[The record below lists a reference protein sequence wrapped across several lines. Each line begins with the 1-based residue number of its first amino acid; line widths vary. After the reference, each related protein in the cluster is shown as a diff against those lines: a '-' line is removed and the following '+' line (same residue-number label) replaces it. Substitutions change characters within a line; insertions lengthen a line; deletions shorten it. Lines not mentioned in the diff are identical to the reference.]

1 MNPKIWGPSAWI
13 FLHSVTFNYPDNPT
27 EEIKNKYKVFFES
40 LQFVLPCENCQNNYK
55 KKLVKYELSPEVLKN
70 KKALIEWLIDIH
82 NEVNKSNNQPSLT
95 YKEVIQ
101 KYITLYT
108 SDNQVRDSKKY
119 NYNIIDQKYQS
130 ILPNLFNILL
140 IIIFTLYCL
149 KKKYLN

>member
-13 FLHSVTFNYPDNPT
+13 FLHSITFNYPDQPT
-27 EEIKNKYKVFFES
+27 EEIKNQYKTFFES
-40 LQFVLPCENCQNNYK
+40 LQFVLPCDKCKNNYK
-55 KKLVKYELSPEVLKN
+55 NKLLKFKLSDDVLKN
-70 KKALIEWLIDIH
+70 KQSLIEWLIDIH
-82 NEVNKSNNQPSLT
+82 NEVNKSNNKKILT

-101 KYITLYT
+101 KYIDLY
-108 SDNQVRDSKKY
+108 DPKEKRKENI

>member
-40 LQFVLPCENCQNNYK
+40 LQFVLPCEKCQNNYK

-70 KKALIEWLIDIH
+70 KKVLIEWLIDIH